1 MSLVKQ
7 AYSRFRS
14 FGGLRLLREYIR
26 LGLAGFVLNR
36 VFLGLLK
43 GYSLKRIYAQI
54 GERTSR
60 ILCERYRAITE
71 ERLASYDSM
80 GLEHKRSG
88 TVWFCWLQG
97 MEDAPLLVKA
107 CLNAVRTN
115 MPDRKVIVITKENYN
130 SYVSLPDFIVGKWER
145 GIMPPAMFADLL
157 RLELLI
163 SHGGVW
169 IDSTVLCTGWE
180 NNEWLRRNAEAA
192 MDSDLFFF
200 RYVSGKT
207 KRFAGIGNWFIA
219 AKTNNTAL
227 MVLRDVLVEYWKDYD
242 CVLDYY
248 IFHRLFSLIA
258 AIKPQIV
265 DEMPKGLCVPC
276 LQLGH
281 RLADR
286 FDEGWWKTVTGSVC
300 FHKMNYRKEREA
312 MRIKDSYCS
321 HIVEMFSDER

>member
-1 MSLVKQ
+1 MTLKHAYRRFLSL
-7 AYSRFRS
+7 
-14 FGGLRLLREYIR
+14 GGLRLVREYIR
-26 LGLAGFVLNR
+26 MGMVWHIVKSVPACLIEG
-36 VFLGLLK
+36 K
-43 GYSLKRIYAQI
+43 SLKTLYAQI

-71 ERLASYDSM
+71 ERLALYDSM

-115 MPDRKVIVITKENYN
+115 MPDREVIVITKENYN

-276 LQLGH
+276 LQLGYRIAKDFDDVWWN
-281 RLADR
+281 RLT
-286 FDEGWWKTVTGSVC
+286 EKVC
-300 FHKMNYRKEREA
+300 FHKLNYRKEKEA
-312 MRIKDSYCS
+312 RNNPKSYYWY
-321 HIVEMFSDER
+321 IVST